1 VAVRSG
7 VPDDLIVLRER
18 LAARSPR
25 RSDRTGRREAAV
37 SIVLVPGPEG
47 LELLLIKRCEHP
59 EDPWSGQMAFPG
71 GRREEGDPDLL
82 ATAIRETR
90 EETGLELV
98 PGDLV
103 GELDD
108 LAPMTPVLPP
118 IVVAPYVFGLADRPG
133 VTSGTEVALHLWV
146 PLGDLPAA
154 RVREAITIRG
164 LQLTVE
170 GYRIGSHLVWGMT
183 ERILTPL
190 LGLAGV
196 L

>member
-1 VAVRSG
+1 MAVRPG

-18 LAARSPR
+18 LAARSPV

-37 SIVLVPGPEG
+37 GIVLVPGLEG

-82 ATAIRETR
+82 ATSIRETR
-90 EETGLELV
+90 EETGLELH

-108 LAPMTPVLPP
+108 LAPTAPVLPP

-133 VTSGTEVALHLWV
+133 VTPSTEVALHLWV

-154 RVREAITIRG
+154 RVRETIAIRG
-164 LQLTVE
+164 LQLTVD
-170 GYRIGSHLVWGMT
+170 GYRLGPHLVWGMT

-190 LGLAGV
+190 LSLAGV